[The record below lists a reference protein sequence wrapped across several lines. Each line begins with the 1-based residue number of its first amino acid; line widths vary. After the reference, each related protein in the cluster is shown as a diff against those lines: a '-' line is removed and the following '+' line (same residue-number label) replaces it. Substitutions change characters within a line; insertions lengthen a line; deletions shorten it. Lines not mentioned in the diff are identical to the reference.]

1 MNKRDWKYLYKDI
14 GFDMSYW
21 WIILILYGI
30 GSVFGLNDGRSSFF
44 ITAILLYT
52 FVGPAVDTDR
62 KKRQAKEKRES
73 IEKARI
79 EGEDIALFGMSLED
93 IYQIKYEGVGSSP
106 KVTKEFK
113 EKQKAMRKEG
123 EKAREKIIGR
133 DWINRLY
140 H

>member
-21 WIILILYGI
+21 LIMLILFCVGY
-30 GSVFGLNDGRSSFF
+30 VFGLNDGRNSFF
-44 ITAILLYT
+44 ITTILLYL
-52 FVGPAVDTDR
+52 FVGPAVDADR

-73 IEKARI
+73 IKKARI

-93 IYQIKYEGVGSSP
+93 IYQIKYEGGWSSP

-113 EKQKAMRKEG
+113 EKEKAMRKEV